1 MLIKYGIAI
10 VVGFIVGMALTGPV
24 LHGIPWTAILSI
36 LYDIRERLLLFL
48 PELAIAGALIL
59 VLYTLY
65 KFPRRNLALY
75 LANQGVDQTDRTP
88 SSAAS
93 KLVEE
98 IDFSAIAGD
107 NMSANDG
114 PWDEGYQDSDEYV
127 PGTEIDVI
135 TEARVLDLF
144 GKNVEAITLLN
155 EAIRQSDDNLDKIA
169 LELLK
174 LFEKQFSD
182 PDIDREQLDVLYTMR
197 DQLFEYLSKK
207 IRNISSETWF
217 LIYEKYPRQINL
229 NARYRVLETGGS
241 SRVQSA

>member
-1 MLIKYGIAI
+1 
-10 VVGFIVGMALTGPV
+10 MALTGSVLHEFSWTPV
-24 LHGIPWTAILSI
+24 LFV

-75 LANQGVDQTDRTP
+75 LANQGVDLTDRAL
-88 SSAAS
+88 SSATTIHA
-93 KLVEE
+93 EE
-98 IDFSAIAGD
+98 IDFSAIPED
-107 NMSANDG
+107 SISANDG
-114 PWDEGYQDSDEYV
+114 AGNEGYQDSDNFV

-144 GKNVEAITLLN
+144 GKSMEAITLLN
-155 EAIRQSDDNLDKIA
+155 DAIRQSDDNLDEIA

-182 PDIDREQLDVLYTMR
+182 PDIDREQLDALHTMR

-229 NARYRVLETGGS
+229 NARHRVLETGGAS
-241 SRVQSA
+241 HVQSA